1 MVARVGI
8 FNGAPD
14 QLEDAIRRGRKQT
27 LPALQ
32 RLFGFAGL
40 YVLAERQTGNTV
52 GITLWETEAALRAWE
67 RGLQGRDRRGCAEDP
82 PAAAALFIEDRE
94 DLSQALQFASGN
106 GSALR
111 PSARQASDGSV
122 LPSRQAF
129 QALMAM
135 ATSASRPDSVEY

>member
-1 MVARVGI
+1 VVVS
-8 FNGAPD
+8 
-14 QLEDAIRRGRKQT
+14 RRC
-27 LPALQ
+27 
-32 RLFGFAGL
+32 RLCNVYLDSRASTCSPS
-40 YVLAERQTGNTV
+40 VRLATP
-52 GITLWETEAALRAWE
+52 GITLWETEAALGAWE

-82 PAAAALFIEDRE
+82 RAAAALCIEDRE

-111 PSARQASDGSV
+111 PSARQVSDGSV

-129 QALMAM
+129 RALMAM